1 MSNHNY
7 SKYSNKKHNN
17 NKPAVEPSYTVK
29 MEVEPVE
36 TSIVSVTEPVEVT
49 TMSVAEPA
57 FMEET
62 VETVA
67 IPEIIKGTVANCM
80 KLNVRVKPRADA
92 DVLCVLDVNSELE
105 IDMEKSNSD
114 WFHINTAAGVD
125 GYCMRRF
132 VNAKL

>member
-17 NKPAVEPSYTVK
+17 NKPAVEPSYAVK

-36 TSIVSVTEPVEVT
+36 TSTVSVTEL
-49 TMSVAEPA
+49 MD
-57 FMEET
+57 ET

-105 IDMEKSNSD
+105 IDMEKSTSD